1 MVAGSRWEV
10 AICDECVALCAEI
23 IAEQR
28 ADAEQ
33 PQSPDT

>member
-1 MVAGSRWEV
+1 MVAGSHWEV
-10 AICDECVALCAEI
+10 AICNECVALCAEI

-33 PQSPDT
+33 SQSPDT